1 MKRKIVADSSC
12 DIWELNGVDF
22 AVAPITISTDN
33 KHYVDNQELDVHL
46 MSEEL
51 AKYKGVS
58 HTACPS
64 VGSWLDCYEGFDE
77 IFVITLTGAMSGT
90 YNSAMTAKGIY
101 EEENENVKVHVF
113 DSLST
118 GPEMRLL
125 IEKLKEMIE
134 EDLTFEE
141 IVEKGQDYLNHT
153 RLFFALKSL
162 HNFAMN
168 GRVSKTV
175 ASAIGV
181 LNISIFATA
190 SEKGTIQ
197 QISKCRGEKKVVKS
211 MIEHLED
218 AGYHGGKVRI
228 SHADNLK
235 LAHNVRDKILELYP
249 NADIIVYPMGGLCT
263 YYAEKGGLLVG
274 CECGNLK

>member
-12 DIWELNGVDF
+12 DMWELNGVDF
-22 AVAPITISTDN
+22 AVAPMTISTDN

-46 MSEEL
+46 MSEDL

-64 VGSWLDCYEGFDE
+64 AGSWLDCYEGYDE
-77 IFVITLTGAMSGT
+77 VFVVTLTGAMSGT

-168 GRVSKTV
+168 GRINKAV

-190 SEKGTIQ
+190 SEEGTIQ
-197 QISKCRGEKKVVKS
+197 QISKCRGEKKVVRS
-211 MIEHLED
+211 MIEHLEN

-235 LAHNVRDKILELYP
+235 LAHSVRDKILELYP
-249 NADIIVYPMGGLCT
+249 HADIIVYSMGGLCT
-263 YYAEKGGLLVG
+263 YYAEIGGLLVG
-274 CECGNLK
+274 CEC

>member
-12 DIWELNGVDF
+12 DMWELNGVDF
-22 AVAPITISTDN
+22 AVAPMTISTDN

-64 VGSWLDCYEGFDE
+64 VGSWLDCYEVYDE
-77 IFVITLTGAMSGT
+77 VFVVTLTGAMSGT
-90 YNSAMTAKGIY
+90 YNSAMAAKGIY
-101 EEENENVKVHVF
+101 EEENDNVKVHVF

-168 GRVSKTV
+168 GRVSKAV

-190 SEKGTIQ
+190 SEEGTIQ

-211 MIEHLED
+211 MIEHLEN

-249 NADIIVYPMGGLCT
+249 HADIIVYPMGGLCT
-263 YYAEKGGLLVG
+263 YYAEIGGLLVG
-274 CECGNLK
+274 CEC

>member
-12 DIWELNGVDF
+12 DMWELNGVDF

-51 AKYKGVS
+51 AKYKGIS

-64 VGSWLDCYEGFDE
+64 VGSWLDCYEGYDE
-77 IFVITLTGAMSGT
+77 VFVITLTGTMSGT

-101 EEENENVKVHVF
+101 EEENDNVKVHVF

-134 EDLTFEE
+134 EDLPFEE
-141 IVEKGQDYLNHT
+141 IIEKGQDYLNHS

-168 GRVSKTV
+168 GRVSKAV

-190 SEKGTIQ
+190 SEEGTIQ

-211 MIEHLED
+211 MIEHLEN

-263 YYAEKGGLLVG
+263 YYAEIGGLLVG
-274 CECGNLK
+274 CEC

>member
-64 VGSWLDCYEGFDE
+64 VGSWLDCYEGYDE
-77 IFVITLTGAMSGT
+77 VFVVTLTGAMSGT

-125 IEKLKEMIE
+125 IEKLKEMVE
-134 EDLTFEE
+134 EDLPFEE
-141 IVEKGQDYLNHT
+141 IVEKGQDYLKHS

-190 SEKGTIQ
+190 SEEGTIQ

-249 NADIIVYPMGGLCT
+249 HADIIVYPMGGLCT
-263 YYAEKGGLLVG
+263 YYAEIGGLLVG
-274 CECGNLK
+274 CEC

>member
-12 DIWELNGVDF
+12 DMWELNGVDF
-22 AVAPITISTDN
+22 AVAPMTISTDN

-64 VGSWLDCYEGFDE
+64 VGSWLDCYEGYDE
-77 IFVITLTGAMSGT
+77 VFVVTLTGAMSGT

-134 EDLTFEE
+134 EDLPFEE
-141 IVEKGQDYLNHT
+141 IVEKGQDYLNHS

-190 SEKGTIQ
+190 SEEGTIQ

-211 MIEHLED
+211 MIEHLEN

-235 LAHNVRDKILELYP
+235 LAHSVRDKILELYP
-249 NADIIVYPMGGLCT
+249 HADIIVYPMDGLCT

-274 CECGNLK
+274 CEC

>member
-22 AVAPITISTDN
+22 AVAPMTISTDN
-33 KHYVDNQELDVHL
+33 KQYVDNQELDVRL
-46 MSEEL
+46 MSDDL
-51 AKYKGVS
+51 AKYKGIS

-168 GRVSKTV
+168 GRVSKAV

-190 SEKGTIQ
+190 SEEGTIQ

-211 MIEHLED
+211 MIEHLEN

-263 YYAEKGGLLVG
+263 YYAEIGGLLVG
-274 CECGNLK
+274 CEC

>member
-1 MKRKIVADSSC
+1 MKRKIIADSSC
-12 DIWELNGVDF
+12 DMWELNGVDF
-22 AVAPITISTDN
+22 AVAPMTISTDN

-46 MSEEL
+46 MSEDL

-64 VGSWLDCYEGFDE
+64 VGSWLDCYEGYDE
-77 IFVITLTGAMSGT
+77 VFVITLTGSMSGT

-101 EEENENVKVHVF
+101 EEENDNVKVHVF

-134 EDLTFEE
+134 EDLPFEE
-141 IVEKGQDYLNHT
+141 IVEKGQDYLKHT

-168 GRVSKTV
+168 GRINKAV

-190 SEKGTIQ
+190 SEEGTIQ

-211 MIEHLED
+211 MIEHLEN

-249 NADIIVYPMGGLCT
+249 HADIIVYPMGGLCT
-263 YYAEKGGLLVG
+263 YYAEIGGLLVG
-274 CECGNLK
+274 CEC

>member
-12 DIWELNGVDF
+12 DMWELNGVDF

-64 VGSWLDCYEGFDE
+64 VGSWLDCYEGYDE
-77 IFVITLTGAMSGT
+77 VFVVTLTGAMSGT

-190 SEKGTIQ
+190 SEEGTIQ

-211 MIEHLED
+211 MIEHLEN

-263 YYAEKGGLLVG
+263 YYAEIGGLLVG
-274 CECGNLK
+274 CEC

>member
-1 MKRKIVADSSC
+1 MKRKIVTDSSC

-22 AVAPITISTDN
+22 SVAPMTISTDN
-33 KHYVDNQELDVHL
+33 KHYVDNQELDVRL
-46 MSEEL
+46 MSEDL

-64 VGSWLDCYEGFDE
+64 VGSWLDCYEGYDE
-77 IFVITLTGAMSGT
+77 VFVVTLTGAMSGT

-101 EEENENVKVHVF
+101 EEENENVKIHVF

-162 HNFAMN
+162 HNFPMN
-168 GRVSKTV
+168 GRVSKAV

-190 SEKGTIQ
+190 SEEGTIQ

-211 MIEHLED
+211 MIEHLEN

-249 NADIIVYPMGGLCT
+249 HADIIVYPMGGLCT
-263 YYAEKGGLLVG
+263 YYAEIGGLLVG
-274 CECGNLK
+274 CEC

>member
-64 VGSWLDCYEGFDE
+64 VGSWLDCYEGYDE
-77 IFVITLTGAMSGT
+77 VFVVTLTGAMSGT

-168 GRVSKTV
+168 GRVSKAV

-190 SEKGTIQ
+190 SEEGTIQ

-211 MIEHLED
+211 MIEHLEN

-263 YYAEKGGLLVG
+263 YYAEIGGLLVG
-274 CECGNLK
+274 CEC

>member
-12 DIWELNGVDF
+12 DMWELNGVDF

-64 VGSWLDCYEGFDE
+64 VGSWLDCYEGYDE
-77 IFVITLTGAMSGT
+77 VFVVTLTAAMSGT

-134 EDLTFEE
+134 EDLPFEE
-141 IVEKGQDYLNHT
+141 IVEKGQDYLNHS

-168 GRVSKTV
+168 GRVSKAV

-190 SEKGTIQ
+190 SEEGTIQ

-211 MIEHLED
+211 MIEHLEN

-263 YYAEKGGLLVG
+263 YYAEIGGLLVG
-274 CECGNLK
+274 CEC

>member
-12 DIWELNGVDF
+12 DMWELNGVDF

-46 MSEEL
+46 MSEDL

-64 VGSWLDCYEGFDE
+64 VGSWLDCYEGYDE
-77 IFVITLTGAMSGT
+77 VFVITLTGTMSGT

-101 EEENENVKVHVF
+101 EEENDNVKVHVF

-125 IEKLKEMIE
+125 IEKLKDFIE
-134 EDLTFEE
+134 EDLPFEE
-141 IVEKGQDYLNHT
+141 IVEKGQDYLNHS

-190 SEKGTIQ
+190 SEEGTIQ

-211 MIEHLED
+211 MIEHLEN

-263 YYAEKGGLLVG
+263 YYAEIGGLLVG
-274 CECGNLK
+274 CEC

>member
-12 DIWELNGVDF
+12 DMWELNDVDF
-22 AVAPITISTDN
+22 AVAPLTISTDN

-46 MSEEL
+46 MSEDL
-51 AKYKGVS
+51 AKYKGIS

-64 VGSWLDCYEGFDE
+64 VGSWLDCYEGYDE
-77 IFVITLTGAMSGT
+77 VFVVTLTGAMSGT

-168 GRVSKTV
+168 GRVSKAV

-190 SEKGTIQ
+190 SEEGTIQ

-211 MIEHLED
+211 MIEHLEN

-249 NADIIVYPMGGLCT
+249 HADIIVYPMGGLCT
-263 YYAEKGGLLVG
+263 YYAEIGGLLVG
-274 CECGNLK
+274 CEC

>member
-12 DIWELNGVDF
+12 DMWELNGVNF
-22 AVAPITISTDN
+22 AVAPMTISTDN

-64 VGSWLDCYEGFDE
+64 VGSWLDCYEGYDE
-77 IFVITLTGAMSGT
+77 VFVVTLTGAMSGT

-134 EDLTFEE
+134 EDLPFEE
-141 IVEKGQDYLNHT
+141 IVEKGQDYLNHS

-190 SEKGTIQ
+190 SEEGTIQ
-197 QISKCRGEKKVVKS
+197 LISKCRGEKKVVKS
-211 MIEHLED
+211 MIVHLEN

-235 LAHNVRDKILELYP
+235 LAHSVRDKILELYP
-249 NADIIVYPMGGLCT
+249 HADIIVYPMGGLCT

-274 CECGNLK
+274 CEC

>member
-22 AVAPITISTDN
+22 AVAPMTISTDN

-46 MSEEL
+46 MSEDL
-51 AKYKGVS
+51 AKYKGIS

-64 VGSWLDCYEGFDE
+64 VGSWLDCYEGYDE
-77 IFVITLTGAMSGT
+77 VFVVTLTGAMSGT

-168 GRVSKTV
+168 GRVSKAV

-190 SEKGTIQ
+190 SEEGTIQ

-211 MIEHLED
+211 MIEHLEN

-263 YYAEKGGLLVG
+263 YYAEIGGLLVG
-274 CECGNLK
+274 CEC

>member
-64 VGSWLDCYEGFDE
+64 VGSWLDCYEGYDE
-77 IFVITLTGAMSGT
+77 VFVVTLTGAMSGT

-134 EDLTFEE
+134 EDLPFEE
-141 IVEKGQDYLNHT
+141 IVEKGQDYLKHS

-190 SEKGTIQ
+190 SEEGTIQ
-197 QISKCRGEKKVVKS
+197 QISKCRGEKKVVRS
-211 MIEHLED
+211 MIEHLEN

-235 LAHNVRDKILELYP
+235 LAHSVRDKILELYP
-249 NADIIVYPMGGLCT
+249 HADIIVYPMGGLCT
-263 YYAEKGGLLVG
+263 YYAEIGGLLVG
-274 CECGNLK
+274 CEC

>member
-12 DIWELNGVDF
+12 DMWELNGVDF
-22 AVAPITISTDN
+22 AVAPMTISTDN

-77 IFVITLTGAMSGT
+77 VFVITLTGAMSGT

-125 IEKLKEMIE
+125 IEKLKEMID
-134 EDLTFEE
+134 EDLPFEE
-141 IVEKGQDYLNHT
+141 IVEKGQDYLNHS

-274 CECGNLK
+274 CEC

>member
-12 DIWELNGVDF
+12 DMWELNGVDF
-22 AVAPITISTDN
+22 AVAPMTISTDN

-51 AKYKGVS
+51 ASYKGTS
-58 HTACPS
+58 HTACTS

-77 IFVITLTGAMSGT
+77 VFVVTLTGSMSGT

-134 EDLTFEE
+134 EDLPFEE

-168 GRVSKTV
+168 GRVSKAV

-190 SEKGTIQ
+190 SEEGTIQ

-211 MIEHLED
+211 MIEHLEN
-218 AGYHGGKVRI
+218 AGYHGGKIRI

-235 LAHNVRDKILELYP
+235 LAHSVRDKILELYP
-249 NADIIVYPMGGLCT
+249 HADIIVYPMGGLCT
-263 YYAEKGGLLVG
+263 YYAEIGGLLVG
-274 CECGNLK
+274 CEC

>member
-12 DIWELNGVDF
+12 DMWELNGVDF
-22 AVAPITISTDN
+22 AVAPMTISTDN
-33 KHYVDNQELDVHL
+33 KQYVDNQELDVRL
-46 MSEEL
+46 MSDDL
-51 AKYKGVS
+51 AKYKGIS

-168 GRVSKTV
+168 GRVSKAV

-190 SEKGTIQ
+190 SEEGTIQ

-211 MIEHLED
+211 MIEHLEN

-263 YYAEKGGLLVG
+263 YYAEIGGLLVG
-274 CECGNLK
+274 CEC

>member
-12 DIWELNGVDF
+12 DMWKLNGVDF

-64 VGSWLDCYEGFDE
+64 VGSWLDCYEGYDE
-77 IFVITLTGAMSGT
+77 VFVVTLTGAMSGT

-134 EDLTFEE
+134 EDLPFEE
-141 IVEKGQDYLNHT
+141 IVEKGQDYLNHS

-190 SEKGTIQ
+190 SEEGTIQ

-211 MIEHLED
+211 MIEHLEN

-235 LAHNVRDKILELYP
+235 LAHSVRDKILELYP
-249 NADIIVYPMGGLCT
+249 HADIIVYPMGGLCT
-263 YYAEKGGLLVG
+263 YYAEIGGLLVG
-274 CECGNLK
+274 CEC

>member
-12 DIWELNGVDF
+12 DMWELNGVDF
-22 AVAPITISTDN
+22 AVAPMTISTDN

-64 VGSWLDCYEGFDE
+64 VGSWLDCYEGYDE
-77 IFVITLTGAMSGT
+77 VFVVTLTGAMSGT

-274 CECGNLK
+274 CEC

>member
-12 DIWELNGVDF
+12 DMWELNGVDF
-22 AVAPITISTDN
+22 AVAPMTISTDN

-46 MSEEL
+46 MSEDL

-64 VGSWLDCYEGFDE
+64 VGSWLDCYEGYDE
-77 IFVITLTGAMSGT
+77 VFVVTLTGAMSGT

-168 GRVSKTV
+168 GRINKAV

-190 SEKGTIQ
+190 SEEGTIQ

-211 MIEHLED
+211 MIEHLEN

-235 LAHNVRDKILELYP
+235 LAHSVRDKILELYP
-249 NADIIVYPMGGLCT
+249 HADIIVYPMGGLCT
-263 YYAEKGGLLVG
+263 YYAEIGGLLVG
-274 CECGNLK
+274 CEC

>member
-12 DIWELNGVDF
+12 DMWKLNGVDF
-22 AVAPITISTDN
+22 AVAPMTISTDN

-46 MSEEL
+46 MSEDL

-64 VGSWLDCYEGFDE
+64 VGSWLDCYEGYDE
-77 IFVITLTGAMSGT
+77 VFVVTLTGAMSGT

-125 IEKLKEMIE
+125 IEKLKEVIE

-141 IVEKGQDYLNHT
+141 IVEKGQDYLKHT

-168 GRVSKTV
+168 GRVNKAV

-190 SEKGTIQ
+190 SEEGTIQ

-211 MIEHLED
+211 MIEHLEN

-235 LAHNVRDKILELYP
+235 LAHSVRDKILELYP
-249 NADIIVYPMGGLCT
+249 HADIIVYPMGGLCT
-263 YYAEKGGLLVG
+263 YYAEIGGLLVG
-274 CECGNLK
+274 CEC

>member
-90 YNSAMTAKGIY
+90 YNSSMTAKGIY

-274 CECGNLK
+274 CEC

>member
-1 MKRKIVADSSC
+1 MKRKIIADSSC
-12 DIWELNGVDF
+12 DMWELNGVDF
-22 AVAPITISTDN
+22 AVAPLTISTDN
-33 KHYVDNQELDVHL
+33 KHYVDNQELDVRL
-46 MSEEL
+46 MSEDL

-64 VGSWLDCYEGFDE
+64 VGSWLDCYEGYDE
-77 IFVITLTGAMSGT
+77 VFVVTLTGAMSGT

-168 GRVSKTV
+168 GRVSKAV

-190 SEKGTIQ
+190 SEEGTIQ

-211 MIEHLED
+211 MIEHLEN

-249 NADIIVYPMGGLCT
+249 HADIIVYPMGGLCT
-263 YYAEKGGLLVG
+263 YYAEIGGLLVG
-274 CECGNLK
+274 CEC

>member
-12 DIWELNGVDF
+12 DMWELNGVDF

-46 MSEEL
+46 MSEDL

-64 VGSWLDCYEGFDE
+64 VGSWLDCYEGYDE
-77 IFVITLTGAMSGT
+77 VFVITLTGTMSGT

-101 EEENENVKVHVF
+101 EEENDNVKVHVF

-134 EDLTFEE
+134 EDLPFDE
-141 IVEKGQDYLNHT
+141 IVEKGQDYLNHS

-190 SEKGTIQ
+190 SEEGTIQ

-249 NADIIVYPMGGLCT
+249 NADVIVYPMGGLCT
-263 YYAEKGGLLVG
+263 YYAEIGGLLVG
-274 CECGNLK
+274 CEC

>member
-12 DIWELNGVDF
+12 DMWELNGVDF

-77 IFVITLTGAMSGT
+77 VFVVTLTGSMSGT

-125 IEKLKEMIE
+125 IEKLKEMID
-134 EDLTFEE
+134 EDLPFEE

-168 GRVSKTV
+168 GRISKAV

-263 YYAEKGGLLVG
+263 YYAEIGGLLVG
-274 CECGNLK
+274 CEC

>member
-22 AVAPITISTDN
+22 AVAPMTISTDN

-64 VGSWLDCYEGFDE
+64 VGSWLDCYEGYDE
-77 IFVITLTGAMSGT
+77 VFVVTLTGAMSGT

-125 IEKLKEMIE
+125 IEKLKEMVE
-134 EDLTFEE
+134 EDLPFEE
-141 IVEKGQDYLNHT
+141 IVEKGQDYLKHS

-190 SEKGTIQ
+190 SEEGTIQ

-211 MIEHLED
+211 MIEHLEN

-249 NADIIVYPMGGLCT
+249 HADIIVYPMGGLCT
-263 YYAEKGGLLVG
+263 YYAEIGGLLVG
-274 CECGNLK
+274 CEC

>member
-12 DIWELNGVDF
+12 DMWELNDVDF
-22 AVAPITISTDN
+22 AVAPLTISTDN

-46 MSEEL
+46 MSEDL

-64 VGSWLDCYEGFDE
+64 AGAWLDCYEGYDE
-77 IFVITLTGAMSGT
+77 VFVVTLTGAMSGT
-90 YNSAMTAKGIY
+90 YNSAMAAKGIY
-101 EEENENVKVHVF
+101 EEENDNVKVHVF

-134 EDLTFEE
+134 EDLPFEE

-168 GRVSKTV
+168 GRVSKAV

-190 SEKGTIQ
+190 SEEGTIQ
-197 QISKCRGEKKVVKS
+197 QISKCRGEKKVVRS
-211 MIEHLED
+211 MIEHLEN

-249 NADIIVYPMGGLCT
+249 HADIIVYPMGGLCT
-263 YYAEKGGLLVG
+263 YYAEIGGLLVG
-274 CECGNLK
+274 CEC

>member
-77 IFVITLTGAMSGT
+77 VFVITLTGAMSGT

-125 IEKLKEMIE
+125 IEKLKEMID
-134 EDLTFEE
+134 EDLPFEE
-141 IVEKGQDYLNHT
+141 IVEKGQDYLNHS

-168 GRVSKTV
+168 GRVSKAV

-190 SEKGTIQ
+190 SEEGTIQ

-211 MIEHLED
+211 MIEHLEN

-274 CECGNLK
+274 CEC

>member
-274 CECGNLK
+274 CEC

>member
-33 KHYVDNQELDVHL
+33 KHYVDNQELDVRL
-46 MSEEL
+46 MSEDL

-64 VGSWLDCYEGFDE
+64 VGSWLDCYEGYDE
-77 IFVITLTGAMSGT
+77 VFVVTLTGAMSGT

-190 SEKGTIQ
+190 SEEGTIQ

-211 MIEHLED
+211 MIEHLEN

-249 NADIIVYPMGGLCT
+249 HADIIVYPMGGLCT
-263 YYAEKGGLLVG
+263 YYAEIGGLLVG
-274 CECGNLK
+274 CEC

>member
-12 DIWELNGVDF
+12 DMWELNGVDF
-22 AVAPITISTDN
+22 AVAPMTISTDN

-64 VGSWLDCYEGFDE
+64 VGSWLDCYEGYDE
-77 IFVITLTGAMSGT
+77 VFVVTLTGAMSGT

-125 IEKLKEMIE
+125 IEKLKEMID
-134 EDLTFEE
+134 EDLPFEE

-168 GRVSKTV
+168 GRVSKAV

-190 SEKGTIQ
+190 SEEGTIQ

-211 MIEHLED
+211 MIEHLEN

-235 LAHNVRDKILELYP
+235 LAHSVRDKILELYP
-249 NADIIVYPMGGLCT
+249 HADIIVYPMGGLCT

-274 CECGNLK
+274 CEC

>member
-1 MKRKIVADSSC
+1 MKRKIVTDSSC

-22 AVAPITISTDN
+22 AVAPMTISTDN
-33 KHYVDNQELDVHL
+33 KHYVDNQELDVRL
-46 MSEEL
+46 MSEDL

-64 VGSWLDCYEGFDE
+64 VGSWLDCYEGYDE
-77 IFVITLTGAMSGT
+77 VFVVTLTGAMSGT

-101 EEENENVKVHVF
+101 EEEDENVKIHVF

-168 GRVSKTV
+168 GRVSKAV

-190 SEKGTIQ
+190 SEEGTIQ

-211 MIEHLED
+211 MIEHLEN

-249 NADIIVYPMGGLCT
+249 HADIIVYPMGGLCT
-263 YYAEKGGLLVG
+263 YYAEIGGLLVG
-274 CECGNLK
+274 CEC

>member
-12 DIWELNGVDF
+12 DMWELNGVDF
-22 AVAPITISTDN
+22 AVAPMTISTDN
-33 KHYVDNQELDVHL
+33 KHYVDNQELDVRL
-46 MSEEL
+46 MSEDL

-64 VGSWLDCYEGFDE
+64 VGSWLDCYEGYDE
-77 IFVITLTGAMSGT
+77 VFVITLTGSMSGT

-141 IVEKGQDYLNHT
+141 IVEKGQDYLKHT

-168 GRVSKTV
+168 GRINKAV

-190 SEKGTIQ
+190 SEEGTIQ

-211 MIEHLED
+211 MIEHLEN

-249 NADIIVYPMGGLCT
+249 HADIIVYPMGGLCT
-263 YYAEKGGLLVG
+263 YYAEIGGLLVG
-274 CECGNLK
+274 CEC

>member
-22 AVAPITISTDN
+22 AVAPMTISTDN

-134 EDLTFEE
+134 EDLPFEE
-141 IVEKGQDYLNHT
+141 IVEKGQDYLKHS

-190 SEKGTIQ
+190 SEEGTIQ

-211 MIEHLED
+211 MIEHLEN

-235 LAHNVRDKILELYP
+235 LAHSVRDKILELYP
-249 NADIIVYPMGGLCT
+249 HADIIVYPMGGLCT
-263 YYAEKGGLLVG
+263 YYAEIGGLLVG
-274 CECGNLK
+274 CEC

>member
-12 DIWELNGVDF
+12 DMWELNGVDF
-22 AVAPITISTDN
+22 AVAPMTISTDN

-64 VGSWLDCYEGFDE
+64 VGSWLDCYEGYDE
-77 IFVITLTGAMSGT
+77 VFVVTLTGAMSGT

-101 EEENENVKVHVF
+101 EEENKNVKVHVF

-134 EDLTFEE
+134 EDLPFEE
-141 IVEKGQDYLNHT
+141 IVEKGQDYLNHS

-168 GRVSKTV
+168 GRVSKAV

-190 SEKGTIQ
+190 SEEGTIQ

-274 CECGNLK
+274 CEC

>member
-22 AVAPITISTDN
+22 AVAPMTISTDN
-33 KHYVDNQELDVHL
+33 KQYVDNQELDVRL
-46 MSEEL
+46 MSDDL
-51 AKYKGVS
+51 AKYKGIS

-168 GRVSKTV
+168 GRVSKAV

-190 SEKGTIQ
+190 SEEGTIQ

-211 MIEHLED
+211 MIEHLEN

-249 NADIIVYPMGGLCT
+249 HADIIVYPMGGLCT

-274 CECGNLK
+274 CEC

>member
-64 VGSWLDCYEGFDE
+64 VGSWLDCYEGYDE
-77 IFVITLTGAMSGT
+77 VFVVTLTGAMSGT

-134 EDLTFEE
+134 EDLPFEE
-141 IVEKGQDYLNHT
+141 IVEKGQDYLKHS

-168 GRVSKTV
+168 GRVSKAV

-190 SEKGTIQ
+190 SEEGTIQ

-211 MIEHLED
+211 MIEHLEN

-249 NADIIVYPMGGLCT
+249 HADIIVYPMGGLCT
-263 YYAEKGGLLVG
+263 YYAEIGGLLVG
-274 CECGNLK
+274 CEC